1 MKKFYRSIASI
12 LAVCMLFTMAFTV
25 SATDQTLYTMEI
37 LDLTVNNRTNPQGL
51 DDDTPFFGWRMDSNL
66 VGQKQTATAVK

>member
-1 MKKFYRSIASI
+1 
-12 LAVCMLFTMAFTV
+12 MAFTV

-51 DDDTPFFGWRMDSNL
+51 DDDTPSFGWRMDSNL
-66 VGQKQTATAVK
+66 VGQKQTAYHVIVTEKFSGETMWDLSLIHI